1 MYCVFPN
8 LPQINTNSS
17 PSEVDKWKKNQNV
30 AKCYKS
36 LFKRETADDSATYMT
51 RIIDKVWASK
61 KHTPKIHIAYA
72 ISVCEFLL
80 NPSNQKVQ
88 VSEGSMKFNI
98 SKYLV
103 SFSLNREIINLIY

>member
-98 SKYLV
+98 SKYLI
-103 SFSLNREIINLIY
+103 SFSLNCEIINLI

>member
-8 LPQINTNSS
+8 LSQINTNSS
-17 PSEVDKWKKNQNV
+17 PSEVNKWKKNQNV

-98 SKYLV
+98 LKYLV
-103 SFSLNREIINLIY
+103 SFSLNREIINLI

>member
-17 PSEVDKWKKNQNV
+17 PYEVDKWKKNQNI

-98 SKYLV
+98 LKYLV
-103 SFSLNREIINLIY
+103 SFSLNRKIINLI

>member
-1 MYCVFPN
+1 MYYVFPN

-17 PSEVDKWKKNQNV
+17 PSEVDKRKKNQNV

-61 KHTPKIHIAYA
+61 KHIPKIHIAYA

-80 NPSNQKVQ
+80 RDRSPLNGLILIIPINTDHLQKWPKLLFVGMT
-88 VSEGSMKFNI
+88 SH
-98 SKYLV
+98 
-103 SFSLNREIINLIY
+103 

>member
-51 RIIDKVWASK
+51 RIIDKVWVSK

-103 SFSLNREIINLIY
+103 SFSLNCEIINLI

>member
-8 LPQINTNSS
+8 LSQINTNSS
-17 PSEVDKWKKNQNV
+17 SSEVDKWKKNQNV
-30 AKCYKS
+30 VKCYKS

-103 SFSLNREIINLIY
+103 SFSLNRKIINLI

>member
-30 AKCYKS
+30 AKCYKN

-88 VSEGSMKFNI
+88 VSEASIKFNI

-103 SFSLNREIINLIY
+103 SFLV

>member
-17 PSEVDKWKKNQNV
+17 PSEVDKWKKNQNI

-103 SFSLNREIINLIY
+103 SFSLNRKIINLI

>member
-17 PSEVDKWKKNQNV
+17 PSEVDKWKKNLNV
-30 AKCYKS
+30 AKCYKN

-51 RIIDKVWASK
+51 RIIDKIWVSK
-61 KHTPKIHIAYA
+61 KNTPKIHIAYA

-88 VSEGSMKFNI
+88 VSEASIKFNM
-98 SKYLV
+98 SRYLV
-103 SFSLNREIINLIY
+103 SFSLNREIINLI

>member
-1 MYCVFPN
+1 M
-8 LPQINTNSS
+8 QKKKNTSA
-17 PSEVDKWKKNQNV
+17 SEVEKRTKNQNV

-36 LFKRETADDSATYMT
+36 LFKLKTADDSATYMT

-103 SFSLNREIINLIY
+103 SFSLNCEIINLI

>member
-17 PSEVDKWKKNQNV
+17 PSEVDKWKKNRNV
-30 AKCYKS
+30 AECYKN
-36 LFKRETADDSATYMT
+36 LFKRETVDDSATYMT

-88 VSEGSMKFNI
+88 VSEASIKFNI

-103 SFSLNREIINLIY
+103 SFSLNHEIINLI

>member
-17 PSEVDKWKKNQNV
+17 PSEVNKWKKNQNV

-36 LFKRETADDSATYMT
+36 LFKQETADDSATYMT

-61 KHTPKIHIAYA
+61 KYTPKIHIAYA

>member
-1 MYCVFPN
+1 MYCVFPL
-8 LPQINTNSS
+8 LPPINTNSS
-17 PSEVDKWKKNQNV
+17 PSEVSKWKKNQNV
-30 AKCYKS
+30 AKCYKN
-36 LFKRETADDSATYMT
+36 LFKREETADDSATYMT

-61 KHTPKIHIAYA
+61 KNTPKIHIAYA

-88 VSEGSMKFNI
+88 VSEASIKYNI

-103 SFSLNREIINLIY
+103 SFSLNREIINLI

>member
-103 SFSLNREIINLIY
+103 SFSLII